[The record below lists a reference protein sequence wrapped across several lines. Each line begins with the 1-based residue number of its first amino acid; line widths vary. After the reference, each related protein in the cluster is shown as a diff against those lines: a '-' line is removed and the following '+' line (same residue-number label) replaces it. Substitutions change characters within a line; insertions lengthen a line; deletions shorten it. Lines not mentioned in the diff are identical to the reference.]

1 LSTGS
6 PAGWICPELVVSAM
20 VVVMLNEAGVR
31 IFNVTA
37 TVAIV
42 EIAARSVRASRNK
55 TFMFNFSPP
64 FCFLLQKII
73 FRDEKKKSYMQ
84 LASRSSFY
92 RCVRFGI

>member
-6 PAGWICPELVVSAM
+6 PAGWICPKPVVTAM

-64 FCFLLQKII
+64 FLFFTPENNI
-73 FRDEKKKSYMQ
+73 
-84 LASRSSFY
+84 
-92 RCVRFGI
+92 

>member
-1 LSTGS
+1 MGS
-6 PAGWICPELVVSAM
+6 PVGWICPELVVSAM

-64 FCFLLQKII
+64 FFCFLRQKII
-73 FRDEKKKSYMQ
+73 FADEKKKSYMQ
-84 LASRSSFY
+84 LASRSSF
-92 RCVRFGI
+92 